1 MKRFFA
7 CLLAGAMMLSFAA
20 CSQGETTSS
29 SAADSSAADTSS
41 ESESTASGD
50 LSGIVKTGGS
60 TSVEKVMNALI
71 YKFQENNQNV
81 TINYEMNGSGDGIQ
95 GVIDGKYEIGHSSRD
110 LKEEEEAEGLVGTA
124 YAVDGIALVSTM
136 KTLLRIS
143 QQSRLR
149 AFTPARSPTGVRLVV
164 LTLPSQLSFVKP
176 APARAARS
184 ARLWALRM
192 QILFPLLQ
200 NAKIQALCRPLFLR
214 TLTLS
219 GICLSPTWT
228 PVW

>member
-29 SAADSSAADTSS
+29 SVADSSAADTSS

-110 LKEEEEAEGLVGTA
+110 LKEEEEAEEEPPMEIT
-124 YAVDGIALVSTM
+124 SE
-136 KTLLRIS
+136 
-143 QQSRLR
+143 
-149 AFTPARSPTGVRLVV
+149 
-164 LTLPSQLSFVKP
+164 
-176 APARAARS
+176 
-184 ARLWALRM
+184 
-192 QILFPLLQ
+192 
-200 NAKIQALCRPLFLR
+200 
-214 TLTLS
+214 
-219 GICLSPTWT
+219 T
-228 PVW
+228 PVEE